1 MPTSYDYDLLVIGS
15 GPGGYVA
22 AIRAAQLGQRV
33 AVVERGGVGGVC
45 LNIGCIPTKAL
56 IKQAEIYRNI
66 GRLESMGVRID
77 TSGFRYE
84 NVFNASRKAADTL
97 SKGVAYLLKKNKI
110 ELITASARLVSD
122 HEASLSVI
130 DTPAVNDTVNRGGN
144 TPGNR
149 TLSARAII
157 IATGSRPKSVP
168 GLEFDGKFILS
179 SDDALMMKELPRRAL
194 IVGAGAIGAEFAHI
208 MNAFGTEAH
217 LVEMADRVL
226 PSSDGEAAALVRR
239 SFMKRGIKVYT
250 SSTVSSY
257 TVADGSINAVI
268 TGSGGDT
275 AVSVDKIFV
284 MTGRAPN
291 SEGIGLEK
299 IGVGTAKGFIET
311 GDYYQTKAGSVY
323 AIGDVAA
330 GAPMLAHAASKQ
342 GEIAAEHIAGSTPA
356 HPRVDPAGIPSV
368 VYCEPSVA
376 AFGLTEEQ
384 APERWGAFVKAAFPF
399 KACGKAVAAEE
410 AEGFVKI
417 LADPL
422 TGLIAGAHIVGA
434 GAAEL
439 IHELLIAR
447 NSGLGVGAL
456 AGAMHAHPTL
466 SEAVMEAA
474 RMIGGRAAHI

>member
-22 AIRAAQLGQRV
+22 AIRAAQLGQRA
-33 AVVERGGVGGVC
+33 AVVERGSVGGVC
-45 LNIGCIPTKAL
+45 LNIGCIPTKAI

-66 GRLESMGVRID
+66 SRLESMGVRVD
-77 TSGFRYE
+77 ASGFRYE
-84 NVFNASRKAADTL
+84 NVFNASRKAAETL

-110 ELITASARLVSD
+110 ELITATARLVSE
-122 HEASLSVI
+122 HEVALDAVDTASGEKS
-130 DTPAVNDTVNRGGN
+130 AGRA
-144 TPGNR
+144 
-149 TLSARAII
+149 LSARAII
-157 IATGSRPKSVP
+157 IAAGSRPKSVP
-168 GLEFDGKFILS
+168 GLDFDGKFILS

-208 MNAFGTEAH
+208 MNAFGSEVY
-217 LVEMADRVL
+217 LVEMADKML
-226 PSSDGEAAALVRR
+226 PASDGEVSALVRR

-257 TVADGSINAVI
+257 AVADGSVNAVI
-268 TGSGGDT
+268 TGSGGNT
-275 AVSVDKIFV
+275 AITVDKIFV

-299 IGVGTAKGFIET
+299 TGVNTAKGFIET
-311 GDYYQTKAGSVY
+311 GDYYKTNVKSIY

-330 GAPMLAHAASKQ
+330 GAPMLAHVASKQ
-342 GEIAAEHIAGSTPA
+342 GEIAAEHIAGSPPA
-356 HPRVDPAGIPSV
+356 HPRIDPADIPSV

-376 AFGLTEEQ
+376 AFGLTEER
-384 APERWGAFVKAAFPF
+384 APAQCGVVVKAAFPF

-410 AEGFVKI
+410 SEGFVKI

-422 TGLIAGAHIVGA
+422 TGGIAGAHIVGA
-434 GAAEL
+434 GASEL
-439 IHELLIAR
+439 IHELLIAK
-447 NSGLGVGAL
+447 NTGGGVGVL
-456 AGAMHAHPTL
+456 AGAIHAHPTL

-474 RMIGGRAAHI
+474 RMIGGRAAHV

>member
-22 AIRAAQLGQRV
+22 AIRAAQLGQRA
-33 AVVERGGVGGVC
+33 AVVERGNVGGVC
-45 LNIGCIPTKAL
+45 LNIGCIPTKAI

-66 GRLESMGVRID
+66 SRLESMGVRID

-84 NVFNASRKAADTL
+84 NVFNASRKAAETL

-110 ELITASARLVSD
+110 ELIAATARLVSE
-122 HEASLSVI
+122 HEVSLE
-130 DTPAVNDTVNRGGN
+130 AADTVSGDKCA
-144 TPGNR
+144 
-149 TLSARAII
+149 LSARAII
-157 IATGSRPKSVP
+157 IAAGSRPKSIP
-168 GLEFDGKFILS
+168 GLDFDGKFILS

-208 MNAFGTEAH
+208 MNAFGSETH
-217 LVEMADRVL
+217 LVEMADKVL
-226 PSSDGEAAALVRR
+226 PSSDGEVSALVRR

-257 TVADGSINAVI
+257 AVADGSVNAVI
-268 TGSGGDT
+268 KGADGGDT
-275 AVSVDKIFV
+275 AVSVDKIFA

-291 SEGIGLEK
+291 SEGIGLDK
-299 IGVGTAKGFIET
+299 IGVNTIKGFIEV
-311 GDYYQTKAGSVY
+311 GDYYQTNVKSIY
-323 AIGDVAA
+323 AIGDAA
-330 GAPMLAHAASKQ
+330 TGAPMLAHVASKQ
-342 GEIAAEHIAGSTPA
+342 GEIAAEHIAGSPPA
-356 HPRVDPAGIPSV
+356 RPRIDPADIPSV

-384 APERWGAFVKAAFPF
+384 APERLGAFVKAAFPF

-422 TGLIAGAHIVGA
+422 TGGIAGAHIVGA
-434 GAAEL
+434 GASEL
-439 IHELLIAR
+439 IHELLIAK
-447 NSGLGVGAL
+447 NAGVGVGVL
-456 AGAMHAHPTL
+456 AEAVHAHPTL

-474 RMIGGRAAHI
+474 RMIGGRAAHV

>member
-1 MPTSYDYDLLVIGS
+1 MPTNYDYDLLVIGS

-45 LNIGCIPTKAL
+45 LNIGCIPAKAI
-56 IKQAEIYRNI
+56 IKQAEIYRNM

-77 TSGFRYE
+77 ASGFRYE
-84 NVFNASRKAADTL
+84 NVFNASRKAAETL
-97 SKGVAYLLKKNKI
+97 SKGVAYLLKKNKA
-110 ELITASARLVSD
+110 ELIAAAARLVSE
-122 HEASLSVI
+122 HEVSLSGV
-130 DTPAVNDTVNRGGN
+130 GGAS
-144 TPGNR
+144 GEKR

-157 IATGSRPKSVP
+157 VATGSRPKPLP

-208 MNAFGTEAH
+208 MNAFGSETHIVEA
-217 LVEMADRVL
+217 AGDVL
-226 PSSDGEAAALVRR
+226 PASDGEVSALVRR

-257 TVADGSINAVI
+257 SVADGSIRAAI
-268 TGSGGDT
+268 TGSGGET
-275 AVSVDKIFV
+275 AVSADKIFV

-291 SEGIGLEK
+291 SEGIGLEEA
-299 IGVGTAKGFIET
+299 GVNTVKGFIET
-311 GDYYQTKAGSVY
+311 GDYYQTNIGSIY

-330 GAPMLAHAASKQ
+330 GAPMLAHVASKQ
-342 GEIAAEHIAGSTPA
+342 GETAAEHIAGRPPA
-356 HPRVDPAGIPSV
+356 CPRLDPAEIPSV

-376 AFGLTEEQ
+376 AFGLTEER
-384 APERWGAFVKAAFPF
+384 APAQMGAFVKAAFPF

-410 AEGFVKI
+410 SEGFVKI